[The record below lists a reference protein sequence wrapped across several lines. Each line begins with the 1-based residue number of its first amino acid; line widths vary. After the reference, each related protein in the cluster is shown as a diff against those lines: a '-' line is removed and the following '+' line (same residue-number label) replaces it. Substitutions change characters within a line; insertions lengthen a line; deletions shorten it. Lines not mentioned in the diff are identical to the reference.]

1 MVEIEVLLLSWLLF
15 QGLQIIKSSGLTP
28 TTLMSVKVIQLF
40 IYIDILHIAKQVKEI
55 KIYNW
60 LRVHSQ
66 RI

>member
-1 MVEIEVLLLSWLLF
+1 
-15 QGLQIIKSSGLTP
+15 
-28 TTLMSVKVIQLF
+28 MSVKVIQMF
-40 IYIDILHIAKQVKEI
+40 IYLDILHIAKQVKEI